1 MRIHLVATALAAALV
16 VPGTVFAV
24 PVLLE
29 DFNDG
34 LAASRWSVAVQ
45 IEATAQ
51 PTTGPDG
58 SVSFAFD
65 YSTMGVP
72 SAPGSNDTIGAFL
85 QVNNTDQL
93 GDPFKSVNMAGGT
106 IIDNVVVEDMAVPEP
121 ATLALLAI
129 GALGLGC
136 RARRIRHNKLP
147 HRFTHHPRVPLYPS
161 APSGA

>member
-1 MRIHLVATALAAALV
+1 MDAPLEGFILARWFYCYRLRPSYFVEALVRIHLVATALAAALV

-58 SVSFAFD
+58 SVSFAF
-65 YSTMGVP
+65 
-72 SAPGSNDTIGAFL
+72 
-85 QVNNTDQL
+85 
-93 GDPFKSVNMAGGT
+93 
-106 IIDNVVVEDMAVPEP
+106 
-121 ATLALLAI
+121 
-129 GALGLGC
+129 
-136 RARRIRHNKLP
+136 
-147 HRFTHHPRVPLYPS
+147 
-161 APSGA
+161 